1 MIIYK
6 RIEILIK
13 YKRIKITIKYKYTII
28 PTYQIFSPVFAIK
41 IPKAEPRRE
50 KCLSQCVHPCPFRN
64 RGAEHAT
71 KPRWSFLRVFCAGA
85 LSESSCSCLQKNPHT
100 RPHKRATSYHL
111 VLSACVYTR
120 GSCTPLEL

>member
-13 YKRIKITIKYKYTII
+13 YKRIKITIKYKYISI
-28 PTYQIFSPVFAIK
+28 PIYQIFSPVFATK

-71 KPRWSFLRVFCAGA
+71 KPRWSFLRVFLCRCIVGIK
-85 LSESSCSCLQKNPHT
+85 LQLPAEE
-100 RPHKRATSYHL
+100 PPYA
-111 VLSACVYTR
+111 
-120 GSCTPLEL
+120 PP